1 VPATIPAFG
10 RLTIG
15 PTGGETTFTTDPEPY
30 EPYQWPKRHSVHPGL
45 QGAATIQDF
54 GVFAADRRLTL
65 EGSFD
70 QPMDDTVVKILDG
83 YYRTR
88 GATFVLDDWLGNKF
102 TVFIAAF
109 THRPHG
115 RLAIS
120 AYRMELQ
127 VVSITNLFGS
137 AYTGN

>member
-1 VPATIPAFG
+1 MAKVAQIVGDTTEKLLADAQRFEGAFPRELFEG
-10 RLTIG
+10 FYGQFVDTMK
-15 PTGGETTFTTDPEPY
+15 TEM
-30 EPYQWPKRHSVHPGL
+30 
-45 QGAATIQDF
+45 
-54 GVFAADRRLTL
+54 RRA
-65 EGSFD
+65 G
-70 QPMDDTVVKILDG
+70 
-83 YYRTR
+83 
-88 GATFVLDDWLGNKF
+88 FVLDDWLGNKF